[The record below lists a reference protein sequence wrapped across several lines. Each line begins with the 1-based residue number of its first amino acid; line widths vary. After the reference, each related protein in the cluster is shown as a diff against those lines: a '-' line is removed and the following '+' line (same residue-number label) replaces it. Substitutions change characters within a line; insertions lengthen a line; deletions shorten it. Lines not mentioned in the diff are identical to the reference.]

1 MVSSMVEAREG
12 VVGWLV
18 SRYFSG
24 RGGECTK
31 MGGVERRSEGKKR
44 RGRGIFG

>member
-24 RGGECTK
+24 RRG
-31 MGGVERRSEGKKR
+31 GGVHKD
-44 RGRGIFG
+44 GRCGEEE